1 MARLTSSWKRLAVQ
15 IITPKLSDGV
25 TMGNTSHLQK
35 GTPLTS
41 SRLLAIC
48 HQNSISETPTANIRG
63 LIVKPKI
70 VFNKNK
76 HMKKSIILLMALT
89 MCFAV
94 NAQEI
99 EKIDKFASGYINGTY
114 MNKYK
119 TIDGVLYA
127 VGYEGTKDWILVRY
141 PAGSRNTT
149 YNVHTNCRRIARGAF
164 EGAAYL
170 REIYLP
176 ETVSFIGE
184 DAFIGC
190 TSLQGIYFGESSPSA
205 VRGIEANESNKDAA
219 EEVARYNLSGHPCS
233 PNEKGVQIIVY
244 SDFSAQT
251 VIVD

>member
-1 MARLTSSWKRLAVQ
+1 
-15 IITPKLSDGV
+15 
-25 TMGNTSHLQK
+25 
-35 GTPLTS
+35 
-41 SRLLAIC
+41 
-48 HQNSISETPTANIRG
+48 
-63 LIVKPKI
+63 
-70 VFNKNK
+70 
-76 HMKKSIILLMALT
+76 MKKMMILLMALMMST
-89 MCFAV
+89 AI

-149 YNVHTNCRRIARGAF
+149 YTVHQNCRRIARGAF

-184 DAFIGC
+184 DAFAGC

-205 VRGIEANESNKDAA
+205 VRGIEANGNSSDV
-219 EEVARYNLSGHPCS
+219 EEVARYNLSGRPCS
-233 PNEKGVQIIVY
+233 PNEKGIQIIVY
-244 SDFSAQT
+244 SDFTTRT
-251 VIVD
+251 VISD